1 MPAADAGAE
10 WERLAKLQAKGLIT
24 AAEYQVL
31 MGRLLPGEGVAGPE
45 PVGIPAEAVPRQ
57 ISGTDSATAAPPVAK
72 ATDNAKNGNAAI
84 GCLGLVLCGM
94 LFWVAQCSSSGTMAA
109 PTPTPIPTV
118 IPFALIAPRW
128 EEYKDEIITKNVDG
142 WYGWVSKIK
151 KKSVQ
156 TEISIDLDA
165 PDVFW
170 SDTEIVVLVS
180 NSVAEGLAVDD
191 SVRFSGIVS
200 KADKGTLAGVSLW
213 LDNARVERAVAP
225 RPTATRT
232 SVPTATPV
240 PTHTAQ
246 ATATAQPTAT
256 PQPTATQQPTDKA
269 IVTATAQPAPTQTVL
284 AIQSPTIASASASN
298 NNASYL
304 QRLGGLVAALQSL
317 SEHQLTLAANS
328 DQILDGV
335 WTPRLDRLQLAL
347 AAQLAELGQGGVPVK
362 YAVVHAEFSKAATA
376 YVLSAGELVKFSVDR
391 IFERLERSVQA
402 EAAGNAAMDAGNAE
416 LDRLLAAAQQATA
429 VPVAAA
435 TEAPAATA
443 PPVATGATQDYLIV
457 AVPRI
462 VGSSIDAVDFMLGQ
476 PLDAFDWYA
485 GDIAQLPLG
494 GSERD
499 YAVGNYQVWVLFNPK
514 GVAQGVT
521 VQIGLAENGYGLD
534 QWPVILS
541 RFGFGYTRAPD
552 ETSGMY
558 LRWRNSNGYSI
569 YLSGVPV
576 DNLEVLKL
584 P

>member
-1 MPAADAGAE
+1 MPATDAGTE
-10 WERLAKLQAKGLIT
+10 LERLAKLRVQGLIT
-24 AAEYQVL
+24 ASEYQVL
-31 MGRLLPGEGVAGPE
+31 SERLLLPGEGAAGPE
-45 PVGIPAEAVPRQ
+45 PDAIAAVAVPRQ
-57 ISGTDSATAAPPVAK
+57 ISGTNSATAVPPVAK
-72 ATDNAKNGNAAI
+72 VTDKARNGNAAI

-142 WYGWVSKIK
+142 WYGWVSKIRA
-151 KKSVQ
+151 KSGQ

-165 PDVFW
+165 PDVFF
-170 SDTEIVVLVS
+170 SDTEIVLVVS
-180 NSVAEGLAVDD
+180 DSTAVGLAVDD

-200 KADKGTLAGVSLW
+200 KADKGTLAGLSLW

-240 PTHTAQ
+240 PTHT
-246 ATATAQPTAT
+246 T
-256 PQPTATQQPTDKA
+256 QPTATQQPTDKA
-269 IVTATAQPAPTQTVL
+269 NVTATAQPAPTQTAL
-284 AIQSPTIASASASN
+284 ASQSPTIASASASSN

-317 SEHQLTLAANS
+317 SEHQLTLAANP

-376 YVLSAGELVKFSVDR
+376 YVTSAGELVKFSVDR

-429 VPVAAA
+429 APVAAA

-443 PPVATGATQDYLIV
+443 PAAAMGATQDYLIV

-462 VGSSIDAVDFMLGQ
+462 LGSSIEAVDSMLGQ
-476 PLDAFDWYA
+476 PVDAFDWYA
-485 GDIAQLPLG
+485 GDIAQLPVG

-499 YAVGNYQVWVLFNPK
+499 YAVGNYQVWVLFNPR

-521 VQIGLAENGYGLD
+521 VQIGLAENGYGLA

-552 ETSGMY
+552 VTAGMY

-569 YLSGVPV
+569 YMSGVPA
-576 DNLEVLKL
+576 DNLEILKL